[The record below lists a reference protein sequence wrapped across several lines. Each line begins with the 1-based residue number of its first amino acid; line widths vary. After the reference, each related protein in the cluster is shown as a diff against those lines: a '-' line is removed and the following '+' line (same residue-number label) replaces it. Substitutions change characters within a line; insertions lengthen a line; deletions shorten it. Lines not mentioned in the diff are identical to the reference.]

1 LQRSKARTMS
11 QIKLK
16 NAGPAAAPQQRDR
29 HPEYLSYNAAA
40 QGEGGR

>member
-16 NAGPAAAPQQRDR
+16 MPALLLRR
-29 HPEYLSYNAAA
+29 SNVTGTLNVHFIVGGT
-40 QGEGGR
+40 GEGGR

>member
-16 NAGPAAAPQQRDR
+16 NAGLLLRR
-29 HPEYLSYNAAA
+29 SNVTGILNIHLINAAV
-40 QGEGGR
+40 